1 MSFYPICFENIQN
14 DKKKILKCSHYTCN
28 ESWENIENYSVLDV
42 NCPICRIKIKD
53 KNETEYNEY
62 FFENDANNLN
72 TEDNDTLTEI
82 KRPCI

>member
-1 MSFYPICFENIQN
+1 MVTTYSSQLNI
-14 DKKKILKCSHYTCN
+14 KKIRGIIFLGFLFCLVASPSSAFFH
-28 ESWENIENYSVLDV
+28 D
-42 NCPICRIKIKD
+42 KD